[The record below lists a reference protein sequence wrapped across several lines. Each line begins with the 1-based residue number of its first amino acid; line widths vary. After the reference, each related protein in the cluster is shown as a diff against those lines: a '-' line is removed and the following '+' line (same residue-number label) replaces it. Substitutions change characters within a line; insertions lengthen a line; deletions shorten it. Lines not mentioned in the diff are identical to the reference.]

1 MTSPKIGTGY
11 SGDGLAEAVDDD
23 VALPEPANE
32 APGPA
37 TQEEGKPGIA
47 VPLRAAG
54 QSRGTLGTVLS
65 YAILVFGAL
74 MTLGPFVL
82 SFMTAFKSPGQFAS
96 QSSLAVPDP
105 PTTQNFA
112 NLFGGGGFISPVVV
126 TSQVVL
132 LILIGQ
138 LVFSI
143 MAAFAFAR
151 MRFRGRDALFWV
163 YLGTLMVPQVV
174 TVIPLYV
181 MFSELNL
188 RNTFWALVLPFAF
201 GSPYAV
207 FLLREYFRGIP
218 EDIIA
223 AARID
228 GANTW
233 RILWLIVVPLSRPII
248 ATLAIIT
255 VVTHWN
261 NFMWPLIIT
270 TGRDWQTVTVATAA
284 LQSQYNANWTLV
296 MAATTVAMAPLLIL
310 FAIFQRHIV
319 ESISLTGFK

>member
-1 MTSPKIGTGY
+1 MTSPKISTGY
-11 SGDGLAEAVDDD
+11 SGDALAEAVDDD
-23 VALPEPANE
+23 VVVPKPVDDGPDPAD
-32 APGPA
+32 
-37 TQEEGKPGIA
+37 QEEKEPGIA
-47 VPLRAAG
+47 APLRSAG
-54 QSRGTLGTVLS
+54 QSRGTLGTVIS
-65 YAILVFGAL
+65 YVLLVFGAL

-82 SFMTAFKSPGQFAS
+82 SFMTAFKSPDQFAS
-96 QSSLAVPDP
+96 QSSLSVPDP
-105 PTTQNFA
+105 PTTANFA

-218 EDIIA
+218 EDIIS

>member
-1 MTSPKIGTGY
+1 MTSP
-11 SGDGLAEAVDDD
+11 D
-23 VALPEPANE
+23 VAP
-32 APGPA
+32 
-37 TQEEGKPGIA
+37 TIA
-47 VPLRAAG
+47 EPLRATGHRPGLLTRIATYLVLLLAAVI
-54 QSRGTLGTVLS
+54 TL
-65 YAILVFGAL
+65 A
-74 MTLGPFVL
+74 PFAL
-82 SFMTAFKSPGQFAS
+82 SFMTAFKTPDQFAS
-96 QSSLAVPDP
+96 QSALAFPNP
-105 PTTQNFA
+105 ITTQNFTT
-112 NLFGGGGFISPVVV
+112 LFGDGGFISPVVV
-126 TSQVVL
+126 TFQMVL
-132 LILIGQ
+132 VILAGQ

-151 MRFRGRDALFWV
+151 MRFPGRDALFWV
-163 YLGTLMVPQVV
+163 YLSTLMVPQVV
-174 TVIPLYV
+174 TVIPLYT
-181 MFSELNL
+181 MFTELGL
-188 RNTFWALVLPFAF
+188 RNTFWSLVLPFVF

-218 EDIIA
+218 QDIVD

-296 MAATTVAMAPLLIL
+296 MAATTVAMAPLLVL
-310 FAIFQRHIV
+310 FTLFQRHIV
-319 ESISLTGFK
+319 NSISLTGFK

>member
-1 MTSPKIGTGY
+1 MTSPKISTGY
-11 SGDGLAEAVDDD
+11 SGDELAEAVDDD
-23 VALPEPANE
+23 VAIPKPADDR
-32 APGPA
+32 PDPA
-37 TQEEGKPGIA
+37 KQEEKPGIA
-47 VPLRAAG
+47 APLRSAG
-54 QSRGTLGTVLS
+54 QSRGVLGTVIS
-65 YAILVFGAL
+65 YVLLVFGAL
-74 MTLGPFVL
+74 VTLGPFVL

-96 QSSLAVPDP
+96 QSSLAVPNP
-105 PTTQNFA
+105 PTTENFA

-188 RNTFWALVLPFAF
+188 SNTFWALVLPFNF

-218 EDIIA
+218 EDIIS

-261 NFMWPLIIT
+261 NFLWPLIIT

-310 FAIFQRHIV
+310 FGIFQRHIV